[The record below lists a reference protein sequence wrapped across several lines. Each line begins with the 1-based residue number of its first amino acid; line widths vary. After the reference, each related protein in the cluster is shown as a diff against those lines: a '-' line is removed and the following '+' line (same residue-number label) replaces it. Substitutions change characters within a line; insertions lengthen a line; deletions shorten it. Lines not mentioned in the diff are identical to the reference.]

1 MNYKKIYNSIIAKA
15 KLENRIKHNGIYY
28 ENHHILPISLKGENK
43 KDNLVLLT
51 AKEHFLAHKLLIKIY
66 TNNRKLVD
74 AFFFMIHGNQKQH
87 YNASLRDYEHSI
99 NLKNEIPLS
108 DKTLQK
114 MRKHLKKVHEKN
126 KGSIPWNKGLDA
138 INKGV
143 PTSEESKIKL
153 SNTLKKKYENGYIH
167 PMTGK
172 THSEETKKKIS
183 EAQKGQKHRL
193 GKTHSE
199 ESKKKMSES
208 HKGQIP
214 WNKGKKASTETLE
227 KMRKSRLGKPSPNK
241 GKKYI
246 IDKNGNKRI
255 QH

>member
-1 MNYKKIYNSIIAKA
+1 M
-15 KLENRIKHNGIYY
+15 
-28 ENHHILPISLKGENK
+28 
-43 KDNLVLLT
+43 
-51 AKEHFLAHKLLIKIY
+51 
-66 TNNRKLVD
+66 
-74 AFFFMIHGNQKQH
+74 
-87 YNASLRDYEHSI
+87 
-99 NLKNEIPLS
+99 
-108 DKTLQK
+108 
-114 MRKHLKKVHEKN
+114 
-126 KGSIPWNKGLDA
+126 
-138 INKGV
+138 
-143 PTSEESKIKL
+143 SEESKIKL

-241 GKKYI
+241 GKNI
-246 IDKNGNKRI
+246 
-255 QH
+255 